1 MSPAPPSRSRPTSTP
16 VAKKPK
22 AAVSRPSAIAS
33 SSKPPPVSRPPF
45 ARASTSATSNSRA
58 SPGEDGT
65 PKPAG
70 ASTEFAFLNDR
81 RDMDKNRPGDADFDP
96 RTLYIPNSAWSTMSK
111 FEKQYFEIKQ
121 WNMDTILMC
130 QKGKFY
136 EMFLEDAYIVHREL
150 DLKLSDRG
158 RMPMVGVPEASFDM
172 FASKLLALG
181 YKIGRVDQMET
192 AVGLGMRKD
201 KDKARGVGTD
211 IVRRELR

>member
-1 MSPAPPSRSRPTSTP
+1 
-16 VAKKPK
+16 
-22 AAVSRPSAIAS
+22 
-33 SSKPPPVSRPPF
+33 
-45 ARASTSATSNSRA
+45 
-58 SPGEDGT
+58 
-65 PKPAG
+65 
-70 ASTEFAFLNDR
+70 
-81 RDMDKNRPGDADFDP
+81 
-96 RTLYIPNSAWSTMSK
+96 
-111 FEKQYFEIKQ
+111 
-121 WNMDTILMC
+121 MDTILMC

-201 KDKARGVGTD
+201 KDKAKGVGTD